1 MRFYYPQITEQ
12 TAEITGDAHTHA
24 AYALRIRVDDYITVF
39 DGKGNDYFCRVKAI
53 KKDRTELEI
62 VNISQNVGETKT
74 DMSLYLSVI
83 KQDRFELAVQKTTE
97 LGVSRIV
104 PVYTTYTQRGGSL
117 NYDRL
122 DKIAVSAC
130 EQCGRSR
137 LPVIEHSIEFDE
149 LLKRAADTYMIFPWE
164 REMNNSLK
172 DAIDKTQKRI
182 SVFVGSEGGITE
194 AEKNKLSEL
203 GAKSVT
209 LGRRILRAETAAIT
223 MLSVLCY
230 EMGEW
235 SL

>member
-1 MRFYYPQITEQ
+1 MRFYYPQISERN
-12 TAEITGDAHTHA
+12 AELTGDAHTHA
-24 AYALRIRVDDYITVF
+24 AYSLRVRVDDYITVF

-62 VNISQNVGETKT
+62 VKISENVGETKT
-74 DMSLYLSVI
+74 DISLYLSVI
-83 KQDRFELAVQKTTE
+83 KQDRFEMAVQKTTE
-97 LGVSRIV
+97 LGVTRIV

-122 DKIAVSAC
+122 NKIAVSAC

-137 LPVIEHSIEFDE
+137 LPVIEQSIEFKE
-149 LLKRAADTYMIFPWE
+149 LLKRSADTYMIFPWE
-164 REMNNSLK
+164 REMTNSLK
-172 DAIDKTQKRI
+172 DAIDRTQKKI

-194 AEKNKLSEL
+194 SEKTQLTEI

-235 SL
+235 DL